1 MVSSELLSI
10 PIRQVAVLEKSLSE
24 ASVCLIEEKVQEL
37 RAKVGQPDPPT
48 LNALQRKCLD
58 TFHIISRGLFD
69 GRLESQRTTVMEFLM
84 RKTHI
89 LMRQSQLERAL
100 ELWRRQQV
108 SWHLKRGLRLNSQ
121 ARTPVRDQRNVTA
134 GQFKRFEYNHQKSF
148 AQEVKG
154 QVLCIAKD
162 LPDCQG

>member
-1 MVSSELLSI
+1 M
-10 PIRQVAVLEKSLSE
+10 
-24 ASVCLIEEKVQEL
+24 CLIEEKVQEL

-48 LNALQRKCLD
+48 LNTLQIKCLD

-100 ELWRRQQV
+100 ELWRCQQV
-108 SWHLKRGLRLNSQ
+108 TWHLKRGLRLNNQ
-121 ARTPVRDQRNVTA
+121 ARAPVRDQRIVTV
-134 GQFKRFEYNHQKSF
+134 GQFKRFEYDHQKSF
-148 AQEVKG
+148 A
-154 QVLCIAKD
+154 
-162 LPDCQG
+162 